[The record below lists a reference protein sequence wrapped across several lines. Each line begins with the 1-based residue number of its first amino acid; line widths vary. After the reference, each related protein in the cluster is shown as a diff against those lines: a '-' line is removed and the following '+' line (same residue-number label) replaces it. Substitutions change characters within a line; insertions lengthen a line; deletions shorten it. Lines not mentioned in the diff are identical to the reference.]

1 MCLCSIHRFRL
12 VVTRGKQSFLREVI
26 PYRKFF
32 KLWPEN
38 TCLSLLK
45 SPKVLYIPCFV
56 LMYHVIIHNLIKSCP
71 RWNWNKK
78 QFFWL
83 YLFQGIT
90 YHFFPKF
97 ILMCQS
103 STGANYELDFLI
115 FSSIQS
121 KKVFLNP
128 IKFFQSHCHM
138 LRYQKQIVQRSKL
151 LNEKGDINIY
161 DMK

>member
-1 MCLCSIHRFRL
+1 
-12 VVTRGKQSFLREVI
+12 
-26 PYRKFF
+26 
-32 KLWPEN
+32 
-38 TCLSLLK
+38 
-45 SPKVLYIPCFV
+45 
-56 LMYHVIIHNLIKSCP
+56 
-71 RWNWNKK
+71 
-78 QFFWL
+78 
-83 YLFQGIT
+83 
-90 YHFFPKF
+90 
-97 ILMCQS
+97 MCQS
-103 STGANYELDFLI
+103 STGENYGLDFLN